1 MHRKYLIRSSLIYI
15 PVLLIFCSSCVKDNS
30 FIEQG
35 RYIIYVN
42 PQPDGPTTYNLF
54 PVNALLFRDSVA
66 LLNQTAFPVRILNA
80 FERDIVLS
88 AKIDPELIPVYDRL
102 ANSGTPSPALPEGAF
117 HLAHTDLT
125 IKAGM
130 LVSGDS
136 IQIKP
141 DFSKLEAGKIYI
153 VPVRVSTDNS
163 QLTPSSDTLRQTMFL
178 KVSATEVTTT
188 LVSFAGGAQVNIVN
202 LQLVKQSDGNY
213 IPHNDFIRANVEI
226 MAFVNS
232 FLGKPLQIN
241 VVAAPELTAGFNQIH
256 QSSYIAMLGAFYSIV
271 PPTNTIGAGLL
282 NSNLF
287 NLEFTNQFVP
297 VAGNNYL
304 IPLTIKDDAF
314 VPPAPNSTVF
324 IGVNVDAHTI
334 YSRSGWTVLSTSSEN
349 QATGEISSN
358 LLDGDYATQ
367 WSSAIG
373 ADPLLP
379 QWFITDMGQMNTV
392 KGIMIRHAGYAGAWQ
407 PKQAKLYTSADNI
420 NWSAAQLIDI
430 PSPSVFNENLFI
442 DLPIPVSARY
452 LKFEVVATQGEAP
465 DQVSFNEF
473 GVYGNQP

>member
-1 MHRKYLIRSSLIYI
+1 MRRKYLIQSPLICI
-15 PVLLIFCSSCVKDNS
+15 QVLLIFCTSCVKDNS

-35 RYIIYVN
+35 RYIVYVD
-42 PQPDGPTTYNLF
+42 PQPDGPTTYNLL
-54 PVNALLFRDSVA
+54 PVNALLFRDSVV
-66 LLNQTAFPVRILNA
+66 LLNKMVFPVRILNA
-80 FERDIVLS
+80 FEQDIVLS

-102 ANSGTPSPALPEGAF
+102 TNSQMPSPALPEGAF
-117 HLAHTDLT
+117 QLAHTDIT

-136 IQIKP
+136 IQIIP
-141 DFSKLEAGKIYI
+141 DFSKIETGKTYI
-153 VPVRVSTDNS
+153 LPVRVGTDNDH
-163 QLTPSSDTLRQTMFL
+163 LTPPADTLRQTMFL
-178 KVSATEVTTT
+178 KVSATDVTTT
-188 LVSFAGGAQVNIVN
+188 LVSFAGGEQVNIFN

-213 IPHNDFIRANVEI
+213 IPHNDFISANVGV

-232 FLGKPLQIN
+232 FLGKPLQVN
-241 VVAAPELTAGFNQIH
+241 VVAAPELTAGFNEAH
-256 QSSYIAMLGAFYSIV
+256 QSSYVTMPGAYYNIV

-287 NLEFTNQFVP
+287 NLEFTSQFLP
-297 VAGNNYL
+297 AAGNNYL
-304 IPLTIKDDAF
+304 IPLKIKDDAF

-334 YSRSGWTVLSTSSEN
+334 YSRSGWTILSASSES
-349 QATGEISSN
+349 QATGEIASN

-367 WSSAIG
+367 WRSAID
-373 ADPLLP
+373 AVPLLP
-379 QWFITDMGQMNTV
+379 QWFIADMGQMNTV
-392 KGIMIRHAGYAGAWQ
+392 KGIMIRHAGNEGPWH

-420 NWSAAQLIDI
+420 NWSAAQMMNI

-442 DLPIPVSARY
+442 DLPTPVATRY